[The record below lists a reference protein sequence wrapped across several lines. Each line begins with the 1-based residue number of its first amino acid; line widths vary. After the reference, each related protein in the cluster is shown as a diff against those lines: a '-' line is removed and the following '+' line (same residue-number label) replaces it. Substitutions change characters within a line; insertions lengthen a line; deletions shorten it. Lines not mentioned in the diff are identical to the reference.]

1 MLIAKTLQPI
11 GERSGPEIRT
21 TTHHQP
27 GWLAPGVGID
37 YPDSTVF
44 FCRHCFVISIPIY
57 QKGYKKSSLL
67 NYVGTCRILWIQ
79 YAIVNCFL
87 RWLQRMTG
95 IPTIRGNP
103 LHGSALGDDAGSGNV
118 NGPYMDKICD
128 IVDCVDE
135 QKSNSKLDALDM
147 HLETTSESAIPRQSL
162 TSAVADK
169 LRDQIIR
176 GEIPEGAQLRQDAIA
191 SQFQVSRI
199 PVREALRQL
208 DAEGL
213 IAIVPNRGAIV
224 PALSPDDIEELF
236 SIRALLEPEVL
247 KLSIPH
253 LTEDDFSEADAV
265 LRKYVSELQRDD
277 HVSAWGRLNWQF
289 HSILYSRANQPR
301 FMAIIRNV
309 NNNGERYTRLQLYLT
324 HGMQRANEEHHQILD
339 FCRQRDVTQACKLLR
354 RHIQYAGE
362 SLKQALEQKRN
373 DARTNSGDS
382 AGTSKS

>member
-1 MLIAKTLQPI
+1 
-11 GERSGPEIRT
+11 
-21 TTHHQP
+21 
-27 GWLAPGVGID
+27 
-37 YPDSTVF
+37 
-44 FCRHCFVISIPIY
+44 
-57 QKGYKKSSLL
+57 
-67 NYVGTCRILWIQ
+67 
-79 YAIVNCFL
+79 
-87 RWLQRMTG
+87 
-95 IPTIRGNP
+95 
-103 LHGSALGDDAGSGNV
+103 
-118 NGPYMDKICD
+118 MD
-128 IVDCVDE
+128 
-135 QKSNSKLDALDM
+135 
-147 HLETTSESAIPRQSL
+147 LETASDSAIPRQSL

-191 SQFQVSRI
+191 TQFQVSRI

-213 IAIVPNRGAIV
+213 IAIVPNRGAVV

-253 LTEDDFSEADAV
+253 LTKDDYSEADAV
-265 LRKYVSELQRDD
+265 LRKYVNELRRDD

-324 HGMQRANEEHHQILD
+324 HGIKRANEEHHQILE
-339 FCRQRDVTQACKLLR
+339 FCRQRDIVQACKLLR
-354 RHIQYAGE
+354 EHIQYAGE
-362 SLKQALEQKRN
+362 SLKQALERKRSE
-373 DARTNSGDS
+373 AQSNSDNG
-382 AGTSKS
+382 AAHPKS